1 MDLFLPSAPPGAP
14 RGTSVPEMTLLL
26 YATPIGSRLN
36 NGYWSLRN
44 IAIPSH
50 HSTSSRLQ
58 SLDCPGPT
66 LSLFSDHQMYQSGIV
81 TFQTAD
87 SSLL

>member
-1 MDLFLPSAPPGAP
+1 MDLFHPLAPPAAP
-14 RGTSVPEMTLLL
+14 RGTCVPEMTLIL
-26 YATPIGSRLN
+26 YETPIGSRLDN
-36 NGYWSLRN
+36 VNWSLRN
-44 IAIPSH
+44 IEILTH

-58 SLDCPGPT
+58 SLYCPGPT
-66 LSLFSDHQMYQSGIV
+66 LSLLSDHQMGTV